1 MVYANMSYTSSTQ
14 YQHLTFTDSVKSA
27 MLKRLL
33 GSGSYESFDLRCMV
47 TGQFSVGKSSL
58 VKLLVG
64 DVIQEGSHPTD
75 GIFLI
80 EGRCGLDI
88 ENRNWIMIDP
98 GKKTYI
104 YIDVKLVEKRC
115 SGLIDIKCFLK
126 HQYQKTG
133 KSIQLYYMPAS
144 WSYR

>member
-14 YQHLTFTDSVKSA
+14 YQYLTFTDSVKSA

-64 DVIQEGSHPTD
+64 DVIPEGSHPTD
-75 GIFLI
+75 GISLI
-80 EGRCGLDI
+80 
-88 ENRNWIMIDP
+88 
-98 GKKTYI
+98 
-104 YIDVKLVEKRC
+104 
-115 SGLIDIKCFLK
+115 
-126 HQYQKTG
+126 
-133 KSIQLYYMPAS
+133 
-144 WSYR
+144 